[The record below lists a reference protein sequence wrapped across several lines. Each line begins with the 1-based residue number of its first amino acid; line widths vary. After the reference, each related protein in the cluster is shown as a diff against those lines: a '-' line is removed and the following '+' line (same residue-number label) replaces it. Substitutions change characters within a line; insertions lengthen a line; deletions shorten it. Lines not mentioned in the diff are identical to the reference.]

1 MLPTTMHSAE
11 VMVTARHIAGWPEER
26 NSLVPADCWGSAQR
40 VVLRM
45 PALKRAVP
53 VCRSLV
59 RSWLDGQQIHDEDT
73 RYLVL
78 LVLSELFTNAI
89 QYSAGPRITCR
100 IGKSENH
107 LHIEVHDRGEHP
119 RCRVCA
125 TRGRARNTAGD
136 WNWSPSPPRDGAAG
150 SRRTTAA
157 PCGPRCRWPSAY
169 GTAWRRNAPGRR
181 AGSPPAT
188 GTPATAPLV
197 GGSLPPTVRQ
207 APAPRPLPAGRFGP
221 AGRRCRFT
229 GGPAPGGRPSP
240 GHPHTALL
248 HQGVEFAHR
257 RQVAERPQFIHEVQ
271 QVPFPQRRLQPA
283 EQRHRL
289 HGGLARLLDITGL
302 R

>member
-26 NSLVPADCWGSAQR
+26 NSLVPADCWGSVQR

-59 RSWLDGQQIHDEDT
+59 RSWLDGQRIHDEDT

-89 QYSAGPRITCR
+89 QYSAGPRVTCR
-100 IGKSENH
+100 LWTSENE
-107 LHIEVHDRGEHP
+107 LHIEVHDRGGTP
-119 RCRVCA
+119 RCPVCV
-125 TRGRARNTAGD
+125 TRGRVRNTAGD

-150 SRRTTAA
+150 SRWTTAA

-181 AGSPPAT
+181 AGPLRRPVPLRHRHPHGWLPAADGQAGSGSASPPR
-188 GTPATAPLV
+188 G
-197 GGSLPPTVRQ
+197 TVR
-207 APAPRPLPAGRFGP
+207 ARRPSVPPYGRPGAGR
-221 AGRRCRFT
+221 A
-229 GGPAPGGRPSP
+229 SP
-240 GHPHTALL
+240 GHPYTALL
-248 HQGVEFAHR
+248 YQGLEFAHR
-257 RQVAERPQFIHEVQ
+257 RHVAERPQFVQEVQ

-289 HGGLARLLDITGL
+289 HGGLARLLDIPGL